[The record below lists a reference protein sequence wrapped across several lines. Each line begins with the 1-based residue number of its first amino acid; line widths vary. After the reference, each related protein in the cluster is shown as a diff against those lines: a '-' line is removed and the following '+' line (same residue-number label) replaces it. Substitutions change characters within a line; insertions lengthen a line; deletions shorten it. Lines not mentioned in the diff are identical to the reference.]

1 MATNED
7 KPAKAQAPS
16 ASSAKGGS
24 DATGTRLDL
33 EGTRPAT
40 GTPPQVVEAGP
51 GVEVDADLDRASVR
65 KASSGAVEDASD
77 ADLLKAAQAKAPRL
91 TAEFVSQYGLER
103 EVLEG
108 IANGSV
114 PPPPTPGPIHSAD
127 MHYTPGGWQQTPVGV
142 PPEDVGKNAVHNH

>member
-7 KPAKAQAPS
+7 KPAKGSQAQAGG
-16 ASSAKGGS
+16 AKG
-24 DATGTRLDL
+24 DAGDTGTPLDQD
-33 EGTRPAT
+33 GTRPAT

-65 KASSGAVEDASD
+65 KAASGAIEDASD

-91 TAEFVSQYGLER
+91 TAEFVSEHKLER

-108 IANGSV
+108 IANGSI
-114 PPPPTPGPIHSAD
+114 PPPPTPGPIHSTD